1 MLFHL
6 DGDNIMF
13 GMLESFTKATVGL
26 LVETPIAVVADIAT
40 LGGVLTDKDKPYTEE
55 ALSKVVKN
63 LNDTT
68 S

>member
-1 MLFHL
+1 
-6 DGDNIMF
+6 MF
-13 GMLESFTKATVGL
+13 GLLESFTKTAIGL
-26 LVETPIAVVADIAT
+26 VVETPIAVVADAIT
-40 LGGVLTDKDKPYTEE
+40 LGGVLSDKPTTYTDE